1 MFSVVSL
8 TYLEEYCVVVMMHV
22 CLEGCGDKSV
32 TGDESSGRVNRTLI
46 RARACRKG
54 LREQVHFSLFSEDY
68 RGDSPRIKAEK
79 LADRP

>member
-8 TYLEEYCVVVMMHV
+8 THLEEYCTIGMMHV
-22 CLEGCGDKSV
+22 CLEGGKSV
-32 TGDESSGRVNRTLI
+32 TGDGSSRRVNRTLI

-68 RGDSPRIKAEK
+68 GGDSPRTKAEK
-79 LADRP
+79 LPDRP